1 MSTPLQELTALVD
14 ALRAETTEQSIT
26 PERMGAVLQ
35 RMIDVLPSVSDA
47 NSLKGW
53 VAISSINELPSNP
66 SPTQRAL
73 AYLLDTTLYVYVGE
87 GGDTLDGKYQSA
99 ELKGTKG
106 DTGNAGKDGKDGV
119 DLGLVNIVDD
129 LETGTSTDVLSG
141 RMGKELNNVLKT
153 IKGTSQETYS
163 HETEDFWISGKYWKG
178 NGVGQAASF
187 GSDSAS
193 NYSIPVQVKIG
204 DVISYRGGG
213 YGYVIVTCDSAGAN
227 AKCLVASPSTYGTA
241 DAPDVTIAE
250 DGYVSFGFRKPTATY
265 TCAIKITRNID
276 KIAELEE
283 GFSQNAEDIETLNSA
298 VESIEEQ
305 LTDDTFPMQR
315 MYPLFWKTANT
326 YRNTD
331 WQTSSRYD
339 LLTDLIAIPDG
350 ISKMKITLE
359 SGDGTP
365 LTELYPSIYFYDANL
380 EPTDASSSHQITLNE
395 DKSIPVG
402 SKWYLFKFGYNTP
415 NSIYRAMLPSFMQ
428 TKYIL
433 HAPMTQEQYDN
444 KFMQSYED
452 GRQQLHTYDWDDLK
466 LTTACMAGYGV
477 ASRKDFQLAIMTD
490 SHGNHLYVDNM
501 LRLANEHK
509 TIDAIVHCGDWQP
522 STYNQPASR
531 KQFIELFSKSTKPVY
546 VAIGNHDHG
555 YNYVSM
561 CASQK
566 MLYNDIV
573 APMVANGWLV
583 AGEYTE
589 NKCYFYHD
597 FVDAKVRLIVLY
609 DYDNDDLAD
618 NEYWEPVTYDPEA
631 PSFLYNHTYTYD
643 ASNPTIVNCGE
654 YNEHSFRLKKSVT
667 TAGSGAPYQRDAT
680 IPCMAVDWQ
689 SRIFSQQQAQWLAN
703 TLLSTPANFKV
714 VIASHQPFSL
724 NVTLQNKK
732 FSQFNIYNPN
742 ISNWHAEHI
751 ATDFLAACVDA
762 FQRGV
767 AFSHKVVMQGL
778 ASYLNTQTSGGLSY
792 AYEVTANF
800 ANKNSGATFMC
811 FIGGHCHPDLIWKHN
826 TYTQWGIYSLATRN
840 NAGSTN
846 DILDLSSPDYPNCN
860 HWNAISLGKIATPA
874 DRTIGLAR
882 VGKDLTKDLTR
893 RDVEFI
899 DTSE

>member
-1 MSTPLQELTALVD
+1 MRCEENAL
-14 ALRAETTEQSIT
+14 
-26 PERMGAVLQ
+26 
-35 RMIDVLPSVSDA
+35 
-47 NSLKGW
+47 
-53 VAISSINELPSNP
+53 
-66 SPTQRAL
+66 
-73 AYLLDTTLYVYVGE
+73 
-87 GGDTLDGKYQSA
+87 SA
-99 ELKGTKG
+99 EM
-106 DTGNAGKDGKDGV
+106 GKQ
-119 DLGLVNIVDD
+119 LN
-129 LETGTSTDVLSG
+129 DVLS
-141 RMGKELNNVLKT
+141 T

-178 NGVGQAASF
+178 NGVGQTASL
-187 GSDSAS
+187 GNESVSY
-193 NYSIPVQVKIG
+193 YSIPVPVKKG

-227 AKCLVASPSTYGTA
+227 AKCLVGSPSTYGTA

-265 TCAIKITRNID
+265 TCTIKIKRNVD
-276 KIAELEE
+276 KIAELEA
-283 GFSQNAEDIETLNSA
+283 GVSQNAEDIETLNSA
-298 VESIEEQ
+298 VESIEEQIELNTDKIADLEEGVSQNAEDIDTLHTAVENIEEQ

-315 MYPLFWKTANT
+315 MYPLFWKTANS
-326 YRNTD
+326 YQNTD
-331 WQTSSRYD
+331 WQIALRYD

-359 SGDGTP
+359 SGDGSP
-365 LTELYPSIYFYDANL
+365 LSDLWPEIYFYDENKQSTS
-380 EPTDASSSHQITLNE
+380 TDHRITLNQ
-395 DKSIPVG
+395 DRSVPSG
-402 SKWYLFKFGYNTP
+402 SKYYMFKFGYNTN
-415 NSIYRAMLPSFMQ
+415 NSIYCALLPSFMQ
-428 TKYIL
+428 TKFIL

-452 GRQQLHTYDWDDLK
+452 GRQQIHTYDWDDLK
-466 LTTACMAGYGV
+466 LTTACMAGYGA

-501 LRLANEHK
+501 LRSANEHK

-566 MLYNDIV
+566 MLYSDIV
-573 APMVANGWLV
+573 VPMVANGWLV

-597 FVDAKVRLIVLY
+597 FVDDKVRLIVLY
-609 DYDNDDLAD
+609 DYDNDDLAE
-618 NEYWEPVTYDPEA
+618 NEYWEPVTYDPNAEA
-631 PSFLYNHTYTYD
+631 FQYRHTYTYN
-643 ASNPTIVNCGE
+643 ASSPTIVNCGE
-654 YNEHSFRLKKSVT
+654 YNEFSFKLKKSVT
-667 TAGSGAPYQRDAT
+667 TVGSGEPWSRDAT
-680 IPCMAVDWQ
+680 IPCMKVDWQ

-840 NAGSTN
+840 NAGATY

-860 HWNAISLGKIATPA
+860 HWNAISLGKKETPS